1 MTPTAR
7 NVCTCAV
14 FATSAFKF
22 VLPTYFVLHYCYRRA
37 LYAVFYRRVFL
48 KKVEQSCFTV
58 VWQMTCQR
66 SHICWCA
73 SCSHHIFVLLVQFAL
88 SAFARD
94 YCRFPSRRVLYT
106 SICLSI
112 FFLRSMFA
120 FIPLFVDFVRYLT
133 FWHHMIQIMKY
144 RFSRISL
151 FTILRVVYAAMQ

>member
-1 MTPTAR
+1 MPFSPPLLSILSFQPILFYTIVTEGHYMLFS
-7 NVCTCAV
+7 TEE
-14 FATSAFKF
+14 FFK
-22 VLPTYFVLHYCYRRA
+22 
-37 LYAVFYRRVFL
+37 

-66 SHICWCA
+66 SRICWCA

-94 YCRFPSRRVLYT
+94 YCRFPSRRLLYT

-133 FWHHMIQIMKY
+133 LAVFTLETDNPCGQII
-144 RFSRISL
+144 RLVHFPSWCE
-151 FTILRVVYAAMQ
+151 FETDNC